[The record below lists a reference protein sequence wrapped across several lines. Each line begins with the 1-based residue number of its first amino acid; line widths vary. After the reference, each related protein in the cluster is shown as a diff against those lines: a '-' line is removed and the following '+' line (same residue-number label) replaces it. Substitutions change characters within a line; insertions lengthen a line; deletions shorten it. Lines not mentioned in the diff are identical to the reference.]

1 MPNGPSAMRRIVAL
15 AVAGVL
21 VMVGCA
27 AASAGQAQPE
37 QQWSVTNGAQTF
49 TAIHLYSPDAYT
61 LGFVVT
67 LSGLTPGT
75 ILTDGNFD
83 MGSQQISHYYCP
95 GPGGTRLDGG
105 SEFEGS
111 LAEDGRTLGD
121 GPFVANAHGVAKV
134 TVFQSDV
141 GVGEI
146 FPPECPD
153 GAIAYRFD
161 FTNIQLAAW
170 LPDDSILYLNIPG
183 TFAAHGRCTP
193 QYCPQG

>member
-1 MPNGPSAMRRIVAL
+1 MRRIVAL
-15 AVAGVL
+15 AVASVV

-27 AASAGQAQPE
+27 AASASQKTQPE
-37 QQWSVTNGAQTF
+37 YQWSVTNGAQTF
-49 TAIHLYSPDAYT
+49 TAIHVYSPDPLT

-95 GPGGTRLDGG
+95 GPGGTKLDGG

-111 LAEDGRTLGD
+111 LAEDGGTLGD
-121 GPFVANAHGVAKV
+121 GPFVANARGVVKV
-134 TVFQSDV
+134 TVFQSDPSRD
-141 GVGEI
+141 I
-146 FPPECPD
+146 FPLECPD
-153 GAIAYRFD
+153 GGIAYRFD

-170 LPDDSILYLNIPG
+170 LPDDSILYLKIPG
-183 TFAAHGRCTP
+183 TFAAHGRCNP
-193 QYCPQG
+193 PYCPPEG